1 MNETKSWFFG
11 KTNKIDKTLA
21 KFIKEKREWA
31 QINKM
36 KMKEGNLKLILRNT
50 KDRTRQHQQTRQDR
64 RNG

>member
-1 MNETKSWFFG
+1 MVFPTFF
-11 KTNKIDKTLA
+11 NL
-21 KFIKEKREWA
+21 REWA

-50 KDRTRQHQQTRQDR
+50 KDGTRQHQQTRQDR